1 MKAARLFG
9 KNDLRVQDIPIPELL
24 PGEILLRTAAA
35 SVCGTDIR
43 MLKHGHALATAESPL
58 VIGHEMAGT
67 IEKVGQGVAGYEAGQ
82 RVCVAPN
89 YNPVPSKLT
98 VAGEGHLDPNYRAL
112 GIHEDG
118 GFAEFVRIPSLA
130 VQQGNVFPIADH
142 VSFTEAAMIEPMS
155 CVYNAYEKAGT
166 RPGDLVLII
175 GAGPIG
181 IMHAKISKLAGA
193 GKVIINDLHAERLRM
208 AREVD
213 ATFITI
219 QGDVRSEV
227 ARLTDGAGPDV
238 IITACPVPEVQ
249 TLAVEIAAINGR
261 IVFFGGL
268 PKDRAVVPLDANLIH
283 YRQLVVTGTTRQS
296 LRQFQATLDLVTN
309 GVLRLEDL
317 VTSTHPV
324 EEAEAAIAAMANAT
338 GLKARLAFAA

>member
-9 KNDLRVQDIPIPELL
+9 RNDLRVQDIPVPEPR
-24 PGEILLRTAAA
+24 PGEILLRTVSA

-43 MLKHGHALATAESPL
+43 MLKHGHAQATAESPL

-67 IEKVGQGVAGYEAGQ
+67 IERIGQGVTGYQPGQ

-89 YNPVPSKLT
+89 YNPIPSALT

-118 GFAEFVRIPSLA
+118 GFAEFVRIPA
-130 VQQGNVFPIADH
+130 VAVEQGNVFPIADH
-142 VSFTEAAMIEPMS
+142 VSYTEAALIEPMS

-166 RPGDLVLII
+166 RPGDTVLII

-181 IMHAKISKLAGA
+181 IMHAKMSKLAGA
-193 GKVIINDLHAERLRM
+193 GKVIINDVHPERLEM
-208 AREVD
+208 ARGID
-213 ATFITI
+213 PSFITI
-219 QGDVRSEV
+219 HGDLRSEI
-227 ARLTDGAGPDV
+227 ARVTGGAGPNV

-296 LRQFQATLDLVTN
+296 LRQFQATLALVTDR
-309 GVLRLEDL
+309 VLRLEDL

-324 EEAEAAIAAMANAT
+324 EETEKAIAAMANAT
-338 GLKARLAFAA
+338 GLKSRLEFAA